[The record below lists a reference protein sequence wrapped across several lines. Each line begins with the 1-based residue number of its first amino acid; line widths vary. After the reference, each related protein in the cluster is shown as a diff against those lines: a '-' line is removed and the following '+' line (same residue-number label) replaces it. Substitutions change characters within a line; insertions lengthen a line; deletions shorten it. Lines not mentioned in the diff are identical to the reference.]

1 MGGGID
7 VETRHPAFLAAS
19 AAHHLVEADVAVM
32 APAAEAGVYDPV
44 VLCARARTIAA
55 SFGPVLRPHRDW
67 LHERLSRCLDVV
79 VALAVLALA
88 APVMLLAALAI
99 KLTSRGPV
107 FFRQPRVGRQ
117 QHSFLMYKFRSM
129 YVGAD
134 DDKELFR
141 KHNALPTGPC
151 FKMRRD
157 PRVTMVGRWLRR
169 ASIDELPQLFNVL
182 RGDMAL
188 VGPRPLPVDEART
201 DTPEQRLRFAVK
213 PGLTCLWQ
221 VSGRT
226 EIPYEEWLALDVWY
240 VLNRSLSLD
249 AQILFKTI
257 PAVLSGRGAY

>member
-1 MGGGID
+1 
-7 VETRHPAFLAAS
+7 VEPRHPTFLAAS
-19 AAHHLVEADVAVM
+19 AARFLADANVAVI
-32 APAAEAGVYDPV
+32 APSSEPSVYDPAA
-44 VLCARARTIAA
+44 LCARARAIAA
-55 SFGPVLRPHRDW
+55 SFGPSLRPHRDW
-67 LHERLSRCLDVV
+67 MHERLSRGLDIA
-79 VALAVLALA
+79 VALVVLLLA
-88 APVMLLAALAI
+88 SPLMLLAMLAI
-99 KLTSRGPV
+99 KLTSSGPV

-117 QHSFLMYKFRSM
+117 QRSFLMYKFRSM

-141 KHNALPTGPC
+141 RHNALPTGPC

-169 ASIDELPQLFNVL
+169 TSIDELPQLFNVL
-182 RGDMAL
+182 GGDMAL
-188 VGPRPLPVDEART
+188 VGPRPLPLDEARA